1 MLCTAMIEYLTML
14 STDSWAA
21 TGIVST
27 QIFQRRAYVPS
38 DQDKGKLTNKT
49 NLRFRAGNFPL
60 NSHVESF
67 PL

>member
-1 MLCTAMIEYLTML
+1 ML

-27 QIFQRRAYVPS
+27 QIFQRRGYAPS

-49 NLRFRAGNFPL
+49 KLRFRAGNFPL
-60 NSHVESF
+60 NLRVESF
-67 PL
+67 CL